1 MSISVVEGFAFSPVE
16 PMRAISVPLTETIR
30 RLVDISFERAEI
42 ALQEGGTPVGA
53 ALIDM
58 ESGQEWYDHSIDK
71 ISRDVEDHAEKRT
84 YRQAQPVVLDKMG
97 KCALVS
103 TLELCPMCVTT
114 FAQGD
119 ISTIFA
125 AAPRVS
131 LLRSDGSSILRL
143 RKIGMFDLLEDS
155 AVHTNAY
162 VGYRAEE
169 SVALWRTWDKQRHS
183 KSFAV
188 TDIA

>member
-1 MSISVVEGFAFSPVE
+1 MSTPVVEGFAFSPIE
-16 PMRAISVPLTETIR
+16 PMRAISVPLTDTIR
-30 RLVDISFERAEI
+30 RLVDISFERAEM
-42 ALQEGGTPVGA
+42 ALDEGGTPVGA

-58 ESGQEWYDHSIDK
+58 ESGQEWYDHSVDK
-71 ISRDVEDHAEKRT
+71 ITRDVEDHAEKRT

-103 TLELCPMCVTT
+103 TLELCPMCIAT

-125 AAPRVS
+125 AAPRSGLV
-131 LLRSDGSSILRL
+131 RTDGSPIIRQ
-143 RKIGMFDLLEDS
+143 RKIGMNELLEDS

-169 SVALWRTWDKQRHS
+169 SIELWRTWDKQRRS
-183 KSFAV
+183 KSFAMTV
-188 TDIA
+188 SA